1 MSNTPQDNNQKPK
14 QKGPILR
21 IETAGDIPQDKLER
35 IAAKFAQHYD
45 IPSYRLKLE
54 DKPALIGGFIIY
66 YHGDRYD
73 YSVKGQLGRINAFIK
88 RTRADSF
95 KVAEL
100 NDPAVK
106 PEQSTVSADEE
117 IPDSELFSRSEV
129 RKDIEEALQLFP
141 ETPGPSLD
149 NAELWKLDD
158 AEFDKRV
165 EEALNSSEMID
176 EIGTVSSVSDG
187 VAIVT
192 GLRHCLSDE
201 LITFSSGASGIAMNL
216 EKTKVGVVILTGEDT
231 VVEGM
236 SCKRTMT
243 TVSVPVGN
251 GMLGRVVDPLGR
263 PIDGK
268 GMVRYVDTRPVE
280 SPAPGVTDRSQVN
293 TPLQTGITAI
303 DALTPIG
310 RGQRELIIGDRQTGK
325 TAIAIDTILNQKGKD
340 IICVYVAIGQKMSTI
355 VSTANLLSRKGALDY
370 SVVVAASAS
379 DSAAMQY
386 IAPFSACAIAEKFM
400 YDYHKDVLIV
410 YDDLSKHAQA
420 YRAISL
426 LLRRP
431 PGREAYPG
439 DVFYLHSR
447 LLERAAKLSDEL
459 GGGSITA
466 LPIVETL
473 GNDISA
479 YIPTNV
485 ISITDGQIYL
495 SPELFFSGQ
504 RPAVN
509 VGLSVSRVGGA
520 AQTKAV
526 KKVAG
531 PLRIS
536 LAQAR
541 EMASFSQFGS
551 DLDEN
556 TQLQIKRGAVLNE
569 VLKQE
574 QFKPWTMAE
583 EVVILYIATT
593 DKLNF
598 LAKED
603 ISDFVFAY
611 TEDARQRHQNIF
623 ETISEEGALTDQIKA
638 DIDSSY
644 VEFKEKFLAEH
655 TEYLEED

>member
-1 MSNTPQDNNQKPK
+1 MSNESQDKVAKSKPK
-14 QKGPILR
+14 GTLLR
-21 IETAGDIPQDKLER
+21 IETAGDIPEHKLER
-35 IAAKFAQHYD
+35 IAAKFAARYE
-45 IPSYRLKLE
+45 IPSYRLMIE
-54 DKPALIGGFIIY
+54 SKPGLIGGFIIY
-66 YHGDRYD
+66 YHGNRYD

-95 KVAEL
+95 KVTEMSE
-100 NDPAVK
+100 VK
-106 PEQSTVSADEE
+106 HAPSAPLSDDETPEYA
-117 IPDSELFSRSEV
+117 LFSASEV
-129 RKDIEEALQLFP
+129 RKDIEDALNQFP
-141 ETPGPSLD
+141 ETSGPSLD
-149 NAELWKLDD
+149 NAELWQLDD
-158 AEFDKRV
+158 EEFDKRV
-165 EEALNSSEMID
+165 DEALNSSDMID

-187 VAIVT
+187 VATVT
-192 GLRHCLSDE
+192 GLRHCMSDE
-201 LITFSSGASGIAMNL
+201 LISFSSGAAGIAMNL

-251 GMLGRVVDPLGR
+251 GLLGRVVDPLGR

-268 GMVRYVDTRPVE
+268 GMVRYVDKRPVE
-280 SPAPGVTDRSQVN
+280 SPAPGVTDRSEVN

-355 VSTANLLSRKGALDY
+355 VSTTSLLSRKGALDY

-504 RPAVN
+504 RPAIN

-520 AQTKAV
+520 AQTKAI

-556 TQLQIKRGAVLNE
+556 TQLQIKRGSVLNE
-569 VLKQE
+569 ILKQE
-574 QFKPWTMAE
+574 QFHSWTMAE
-583 EVVILYIATT
+583 EVVILYVSTT

-603 ISDFVFAY
+603 INDFTFAFV
-611 TEDARQRHQNIF
+611 DDVWDRHQNIF
-623 ETISEEGALTDQIKA
+623 ETITEDGVLSDQIKA
-638 DIDSSY
+638 DIDSAY
-644 VEFKEKFLAEH
+644 EEYKERFLEEH
-655 TEYLEED
+655 TEYQEEE

>member
-1 MSNTPQDNNQKPK
+1 MSNNTSDNKENKIK
-14 QKGPILR
+14 SKGPSLR
-21 IETAGDIPQDKLER
+21 IATAGDIPEER
-35 IAAKFAQHYD
+35 LVSVAKKFAEVNEIED
-45 IPSYRLKLE
+45 YRLTIE
-54 DKPALIGGFIIY
+54 QRDDLIGGFIVY
-66 YHGDRYD
+66 FQGSRYD
-73 YSVKGQLGRINAFIK
+73 YSIRGQLNRIGSFIK
-88 RTRADSF
+88 QTRSFDSAVDGAAIPEEEF
-95 KVAEL
+95 PSSKVKEDLEKAL
-100 NDPAVK
+100 
-106 PEQSTVSADEE
+106 EQ
-117 IPDSELFSRSEV
+117 
-129 RKDIEEALQLFP
+129 FP
-141 ETPGPSLD
+141 ESHKVSIDNLEIASLTEAD
-149 NAELWKLDD
+149 LEKRIED
-158 AEFDKRV
+158 AFLFQEHR
-165 EEALNSSEMID
+165 D
-176 EIGTVSSVSDG
+176 EIGRVASISDG
-187 VAIVT
+187 VASVT
-192 GLRHCLSDE
+192 GLRNCMLNE
-201 LITFSSGASGIAMNL
+201 LIYFASGATGIAMNL
-216 EKTKVGVVILTGEDT
+216 EKTKVGIVLLTGEDT
-231 VVEGM
+231 VVESM

-243 TVSVPVGN
+243 TCSVPVGM
-251 GMLGRVVDPLGR
+251 GLLGRVVNALGQ

-268 GMVRYVDTRPVE
+268 GVIRYTEERPVE
-280 SPAPGVTDRSQVN
+280 SPAPSIIERAPVN
-293 TPLQTGITAI
+293 TPLFTGITAI

-325 TAIAIDTILNQKGKD
+325 TSIALDAIINQKNED
-340 IICVYVAIGQKMSTI
+340 VICVYVPIGQKMANI
-355 VSTANLLSRKGALDY
+355 VATAGLLEKHGAMDY
-370 SVVVAASAS
+370 TVIVAASAS
-379 DSAAMQY
+379 ESAAMQY
-386 IAPFSACAIAEKFM
+386 IAPFAACAIAEKFM

-447 LLERAAKLSDEL
+447 LLERSAKLSDEL

-466 LPIVETL
+466 LPIVETQ

-556 TQLQIKRGAVLNE
+556 TQLQIKRGTVLNE

-574 QFKPWTMAE
+574 RFSPLTMAS
-583 EVVILYIATT
+583 EVVLLYCATT

-598 LAKED
+598 LATED
-603 ISDFVFAY
+603 ITEFY
-611 TEDARQRHQNIF
+611 TALLASIKLRHPNIF
-623 ETISEEGALTDQIKA
+623 EELTDGKELTDEIKSE
-638 DIDSSY
+638 IDSAY
-644 VEFKEKFLAEH
+644 EEYKESFLAEH
-655 TEYLEED
+655 EEYAEEF

>member
-1 MSNTPQDNNQKPK
+1 MSNNTSDNSDNK
-14 QKGPILR
+14 QVSKGKARGPHLR
-21 IETAGDIPQDKLER
+21 IETAGDIPEEKLQR
-35 IAAKFAQHYD
+35 LAAKFAEVNEIED
-45 IPSYRLKLE
+45 YRLTIE
-54 DKPALIGGFIIY
+54 QRDDIIGGFIIY
-66 YHGDRYD
+66 FQGSRYD
-73 YSVKGQLGRINAFIK
+73 YSAKGQLDRIGAFMK
-88 RTRADSF
+88 RARSF
-95 KVAEL
+95 DINMEESEASRKAFSKEEFPASKVKEDLEKALDQFPESHKLSIDNIEIFQLSDAELDRRLEDAFLFQEHRDEVGKVA
-100 NDPAVK
+100 
-106 PEQSTVSADEE
+106 S
-117 IPDSELFSRSEV
+117 I
-129 RKDIEEALQLFP
+129 
-141 ETPGPSLD
+141 
-149 NAELWKLDD
+149 
-158 AEFDKRV
+158 
-165 EEALNSSEMID
+165 
-176 EIGTVSSVSDG
+176 SDG
-187 VAIVT
+187 VASVT
-192 GLRHCLSDE
+192 GLKNCMLNE
-201 LITFSSGASGIAMNL
+201 LIYFASGATGIAMNL
-216 EKTKVGVVILTGEDT
+216 EKTKVGVVLLTGEDT
-231 VVEGM
+231 VVESM

-243 TVSVPVGN
+243 TCSVPVGM
-251 GMLGRVVDPLGR
+251 GLLGRVVDALGH

-268 GMVRYVDTRPVE
+268 GVIRYTEERPVE
-280 SPAPGVTDRSQVN
+280 SPAPTIIERAPVD
-293 TPLQTGITAI
+293 TPLFTGITAI

-325 TAIAIDTILNQKGKD
+325 TSIALDAIINQKNED
-340 IICVYVAIGQKMSTI
+340 VICVYVPIGQKMSNI
-355 VSTANLLSRKGALDY
+355 VSTAGLLEKHGAMDY
-370 SVVVAASAS
+370 TVIVAASAS
-379 DSAAMQY
+379 ESAAMQY

-447 LLERAAKLSDEL
+447 LLERSAKLSDEL

-466 LPIVETL
+466 LPIVETQ

-556 TQLQIKRGAVLNE
+556 TQLQIKRGTVLNE

-574 QFKPWTMAE
+574 RFSPLTMAE
-583 EVVILYIATT
+583 EVILLYCATS
-593 DKLNF
+593 DKFNF
-598 LAKED
+598 LATED
-603 ISDFVFAY
+603 IFEFY
-611 TEDARQRHQNIF
+611 TELMEFIKVHHPNIF
-623 ETISEEGALTDQIKA
+623 EELTDSKVFSDEIKSE
-638 DIDSSY
+638 IDSAY
-644 VEFKEKFLAEH
+644 GEYKESFLAEH
-655 TEYLEED
+655 EEYIEDY

>member
-1 MSNTPQDNNQKPK
+1 MIESKP
-14 QKGPILR
+14 G
-21 IETAGDIPQDKLER
+21 
-35 IAAKFAQHYD
+35 
-45 IPSYRLKLE
+45 
-54 DKPALIGGFIIY
+54 LIGGFIIY
-66 YHGDRYD
+66 YHGNRYD

-95 KVAEL
+95 KVTEMS
-100 NDPAVK
+100 DIKHTPSK
-106 PEQSTVSADEE
+106 PSSDEE
-117 IPDSELFSRSEV
+117 TPEYELFSTSEV
-129 RKDIEEALQLFP
+129 RKDIEDALNLFP
-141 ETPGPSLD
+141 ETSGPSLD
-149 NAELWKLDD
+149 NAELWQLDD
-158 AEFDKRV
+158 EEFDKRV
-165 EEALNSSEMID
+165 DEALSSSEMID

-187 VAIVT
+187 VAVVT
-192 GLRHCLSDE
+192 GLRHCMSDE
-201 LITFSSGASGIAMNL
+201 LISFSSGAAGIAMNL
-216 EKTKVGVVILTGEDT
+216 EKSKVGVVILTGEDT

-251 GMLGRVVDPLGR
+251 GLLGRVVDPLGR

-268 GMVRYVDTRPVE
+268 GMVRYVDKRPVE
-280 SPAPGVTDRSQVN
+280 SPAPGVTDRSEVN

-355 VSTANLLSRKGALDY
+355 VSTTTLLSRKGALDY

-504 RPAVN
+504 RPAIN

-520 AQTKAV
+520 AQTKAI

-556 TQLQIKRGAVLNE
+556 TQLQIKRGSVLNE
-569 VLKQE
+569 ILKQE
-574 QFKPWTMAE
+574 QFHSWTMAE
-583 EVVILYIATT
+583 EVVILYVSTT

-603 ISDFVFAY
+603 INDFTFAFI
-611 TEDARQRHQNIF
+611 DDVWDRHQNIF
-623 ETISEEGALTDQIKA
+623 ETITEEGVLSDQIKA
-638 DIDSSY
+638 DIDSAY
-644 VEFKEKFLAEH
+644 EEYKERFLEEH
-655 TEYLEED
+655 TEYREEE

>member
-1 MSNTPQDNNQKPK
+1 MSNNTGDSLDQKSQGK
-14 QKGPILR
+14 SRSKGPSLR
-21 IETAGDIPQDKLER
+21 IETAGDIPEDKLIR
-35 IAAKFAQHYD
+35 VAAKFAEVNEIED
-45 IPSYRLKLE
+45 YRLSIE
-54 DKPALIGGFIIY
+54 QRDDLIGGFIVY
-66 YHGDRYD
+66 YQGSRYD
-73 YSVKGQLGRINAFIK
+73 YSVKGQLSRMGTFIK
-88 RTRADSF
+88 RTRTIDTSDSSAALTKEDF
-95 KVAEL
+95 PVTKVREDLEKAI
-100 NDPAVK
+100 D
-106 PEQSTVSADEE
+106 Q
-117 IPDSELFSRSEV
+117 
-129 RKDIEEALQLFP
+129 FP
-141 ETPGPSLD
+141 ESHFLSID
-149 NAELWKLDD
+149 NVELMALKED
-158 AEFDKRV
+158 EFDKRV
-165 EEALNSSEMID
+165 EDAFVFTDFKD
-176 EIGTVSSVSDG
+176 EIGKVASISDG
-187 VAIVT
+187 VATVT
-192 GLRHCLSDE
+192 GLRNCMLNE
-201 LITFSSGASGIAMNL
+201 LISFSSGATGIAMNL
-216 EKTKVGVVILTGEDT
+216 EKSKVGVVLLTGEDT
-231 VVEGM
+231 VVESM

-243 TVSVPVGN
+243 TCSVPVGM
-251 GMLGRVVDPLGR
+251 GLLGRVVDALGH

-268 GMVRYVDTRPVE
+268 GIIRYVEERPVE
-280 SPAPGVTDRSQVN
+280 SPAPTIIERAPVN
-293 TPLQTGITAI
+293 TPLFTGITAI

-325 TAIAIDTILNQKGKD
+325 TSIALDAIINQKD
-340 IICVYVAIGQKMSTI
+340 EDVICVYVPIGQKMANI
-355 VSTANLLSRKGALDY
+355 VSTAGLLEKHGAMSY
-370 SVVVAASAS
+370 TVIVAASAS
-379 DSAAMQY
+379 ESAAMQY
-386 IAPFSACAIAEKFM
+386 IAPFAACAIAEKFM

-447 LLERAAKLSDEL
+447 LLERSAKLSEEL

-466 LPIVETL
+466 LPIVETQ

-556 TQLQIKRGAVLNE
+556 TQLQIKRGTVLNE

-574 QFKPWTMAE
+574 RFAPLTMASE
-583 EVVILYIATT
+583 VILLYCATT
-593 DKLNF
+593 DKFNF
-598 LAKED
+598 LATED
-603 ISDFVFAY
+603 IFEFYTALLADIKLRHYNILEELTDGLELNDEIKSEIDSAYEEYKETFLANNTEY
-611 TEDARQRHQNIF
+611 TE
-623 ETISEEGALTDQIKA
+623 
-638 DIDSSY
+638 
-644 VEFKEKFLAEH
+644 
-655 TEYLEED
+655 ED

>member
-1 MSNTPQDNNQKPK
+1 MSNDTPDKVQKAKP
-14 QKGPILR
+14 KGPILR
-21 IETAGDIPQDKLER
+21 IETAGDIPEHKLER
-35 IAAKFAQHYD
+35 IAAKFAERYD
-45 IPSYRLKLE
+45 IPSYRLMIE
-54 DKPALIGGFIIY
+54 SKPALIGGFIIY
-66 YHGDRYD
+66 YHGNRYD

-88 RTRADSF
+88 RTRADNF
-95 KVAEL
+95 KVTEMS
-100 NDPAVK
+100 DVK
-106 PEQSTVSADEE
+106 HSAPSTSSDDEV
-117 IPDSELFSRSEV
+117 PDYALFSSSEV
-129 RKDIEEALQLFP
+129 RKDIEDALNQFP
-141 ETPGPSLD
+141 ETSGPSLD
-149 NAELWKLDD
+149 NAELWQLNDE
-158 AEFDKRV
+158 EFDKRV
-165 EEALNSSEMID
+165 DEALNSSEMID

-187 VAIVT
+187 VAVVT
-192 GLRHCLSDE
+192 GLKHCMSDE
-201 LITFSSGASGIAMNL
+201 LIAFSSGAAGIAMNL
-216 EKTKVGVVILTGEDT
+216 EKTRVGVVILTGEDT

-243 TVSVPVGN
+243 TVAVPVGN
-251 GMLGRVVDPLGR
+251 GLLGRVVDPLGR

-268 GMVRYVDTRPVE
+268 GMIRYVDKRPVE

-325 TAIAIDTILNQKGKD
+325 TAIAIDTILNQRGKD

-355 VSTANLLSRKGALDY
+355 VSTATLLSRKGALDY
-370 SVVVAASAS
+370 TVVVAASAS

-439 DVFYLHSR
+439 DVFYLHPR
-447 LLERAAKLSDEL
+447 LLERSAKLSDEL

-504 RPAVN
+504 RPAIN

-556 TQLQIKRGAVLNE
+556 TQLQIKRGTVLNE

-574 QFKPWTMAE
+574 QFKSWTMAE
-583 EVVILYIATT
+583 EVVILYVATT

-603 ISDFVFAY
+603 IRDFVFAY
-611 TEDARQRHQNIF
+611 IEDAWERHQNIF
-623 ETISEEGALTDQIKA
+623 ETITEEGALTDQIKT
-638 DIDSSY
+638 DIDSSCEEY
-644 VEFKEKFLAEH
+644 KEKFLSEH
-655 TEYLEED
+655 TEYQEEV

>member
-1 MSNTPQDNNQKPK
+1 MSNVTPDNGQKPK
-14 QKGPILR
+14 SKGTLLR
-21 IETAGDIPQDKLER
+21 IETAGDIPEDKLER
-35 IAAKFAQHYD
+35 IAAKFAQHYE
-45 IPSYRLKLE
+45 IPSYRLKIE
-54 DKPALIGGFIIY
+54 PKPSLVGGFIIY

-95 KVAEL
+95 KVTDSFDHKKDEKA
-100 NDPAVK
+100 
-106 PEQSTVSADEE
+106 SRTADEE
-117 IPDSELFSRSEV
+117 IPDSELFSTKEV
-129 RKDIEEALQLFP
+129 RKDIEEALALFP
-141 ETPGPSLD
+141 ETSGPSLD
-149 NAELWKLDD
+149 NAELWQLDD

-165 EEALNSSEMID
+165 EEAISSSDMID
-176 EIGTVSSVSDG
+176 EIGTVNAVSDG
-187 VAIVT
+187 VASVT
-192 GLRHCLSDE
+192 GLRHCMSDE
-201 LITFSSGASGIAMNL
+201 LITFSSGATGIAMNL

-243 TVSVPVGN
+243 TVEVPVGN
-251 GMLGRVVDPLGR
+251 GLLGRVVDPLGR

-280 SPAPGVTDRSQVN
+280 SPAPGVTDRSEVN

-370 SVVVAASAS
+370 SVIVAASAS

-447 LLERAAKLSDEL
+447 LLERSAKLSKEL

-504 RPAVN
+504 RPAIN

-574 QFKPWTMAE
+574 QFKPWTMSE

-593 DKLNF
+593 DKMNF

-603 ISDFVFAY
+603 INEFVFSFIDD
-611 TEDARQRHQNIF
+611 TWDRHQNIF
-623 ETISEEGALTDQIKA
+623 DTITDEGVLSDQIKA
-638 DIDSSY
+638 DIDSAY
-644 VEFKEKFLAEH
+644 EDFKVRFLEEH
-655 TEYLEED
+655 TEYQEEE

>member
-1 MSNTPQDNNQKPK
+1 VSNVTPESAQKPK
-14 QKGPILR
+14 PKGTLLR
-21 IETAGDIPQDKLER
+21 IETAGDIPEDKLER

-45 IPSYRLKLE
+45 IPSYRVKIE
-54 DKPALIGGFIIY
+54 SKPSLVGGFIIY

-73 YSVKGQLGRINAFIK
+73 YSVKGQLNRINAFIK

-95 KVAEL
+95 M
-100 NDPAVK
+100 
-106 PEQSTVSADEE
+106 VSDSFDHSKSSHSGDEE
-117 IPDSELFSRSEV
+117 IPDSELFSAKEV
-129 RKDIEEALQLFP
+129 RKDIEEALALFP
-141 ETPGPSLD
+141 ETSGPSLD
-149 NAELWKLDD
+149 NAELWQLDD
-158 AEFDKRV
+158 AEFDRRV
-165 EEALNSSEMID
+165 EEAISSSDMID
-176 EIGTVSSVSDG
+176 EIGTVNSVSDG
-187 VAIVT
+187 VASVT
-192 GLRHCLSDE
+192 GLRHCMSDE
-201 LITFSSGASGIAMNL
+201 LITFSSGATGIAMNL

-243 TVSVPVGN
+243 TVEVPVGN
-251 GMLGRVVDPLGR
+251 GLLGRVVDPLGR

-280 SPAPGVTDRSQVN
+280 SPAPGVTDRSEVN

-370 SVVVAASAS
+370 SVIVAASAS

-447 LLERAAKLSDEL
+447 LLERSAKLSEEL

-504 RPAVN
+504 RPAIN

-574 QFKPWTMAE
+574 QFKPWTMSE
-583 EVVILYIATT
+583 EVFILYITTT
-593 DKLNF
+593 DKMNF

-603 ISDFVFAY
+603 INEFVFAFVDD
-611 TEDARQRHQNIF
+611 TWDCHQNIF
-623 ETISEEGALTDQIKA
+623 DTITEEGVLSDQIKA
-638 DIDSSY
+638 DIDSAY
-644 VEFKEKFLAEH
+644 EDFKERFLAEH
-655 TEYLEED
+655 TEYQEEE

>member
-1 MSNTPQDNNQKPK
+1 MSKGSSDKAQKSKPK
-14 QKGPILR
+14 GSVLR
-21 IETAGDIPQDKLER
+21 IETAGDIPEHKLER
-35 IAAKFAQHYD
+35 IAAKFAERYE
-45 IPSYRLKLE
+45 IPSYRLMIE
-54 DKPALIGGFIIY
+54 AKPALIGGFIIY
-66 YHGDRYD
+66 YHGNRYD

-95 KVAEL
+95 KVAEMIDGKHTPHVAL
-100 NDPAVK
+100 
-106 PEQSTVSADEE
+106 SDEE
-117 IPDSELFSRSEV
+117 TPESDLFSSSEV
-129 RKDIEEALQLFP
+129 RKDIEDALNQFP
-141 ETPGPSLD
+141 ETSGPSLD
-149 NAELWKLDD
+149 NAELWQLDD
-158 AEFDKRV
+158 DEFDKRV
-165 EEALNSSEMID
+165 DEALNSSEMID

-187 VAIVT
+187 VATVT
-192 GLRHCLSDE
+192 GLRHCMSDE
-201 LITFSSGASGIAMNL
+201 LISFSSGAAGIAMNL

-251 GMLGRVVDPLGR
+251 GLLGRVIDPLGR

-268 GMVRYVDTRPVE
+268 GMIRYVDKRPVE
-280 SPAPGVTDRSQVN
+280 SPAPGVTDRSEVN

-355 VSTANLLSRKGALDY
+355 VSTTTLLSRKGALDY

-447 LLERAAKLSDEL
+447 LLERSAKLSDEL

-504 RPAVN
+504 RPAIN

-520 AQTKAV
+520 AQTKAI

-556 TQLQIKRGAVLNE
+556 TQLQIKRGSVLNE
-569 VLKQE
+569 ILKQE
-574 QFKPWTMAE
+574 QFHSWTMAE
-583 EVVILYIATT
+583 EVVILYVATT

-603 ISDFVFAY
+603 INDFTFAY
-611 TEDARQRHQNIF
+611 IEDVWERHQNVF
-623 ETISEEGALTDQIKA
+623 EAITHEGVLSDQIKA
-638 DIDSSY
+638 DIDSAY
-644 VEFKEKFLAEH
+644 EEYKERFLAEH
-655 TEYLEED
+655 TEYTEEE

>member
-1 MSNTPQDNNQKPK
+1 MSNNPSDNKDNKIK
-14 QKGPILR
+14 AKGPSLR
-21 IETAGDIPQDKLER
+21 IETAGDIPEER
-35 IAAKFAQHYD
+35 LIRVAAKFAEVNE
-45 IPSYRLKLE
+45 IEEYRLSIE
-54 DKPALIGGFIIY
+54 QRDDLIGGFIVY
-66 YHGDRYD
+66 FQGSRYD
-73 YSVKGQLGRINAFIK
+73 YSIKGQLGRIGSFIK
-88 RTRADSF
+88 QTRSF
-95 KVAEL
+95 DAPAEGGEVAKAAFTEEEFPSSKVKEDLEKALEQFPESHKISIDNVEIAALSDQELDQRVEDAFLFQEHRDEVGKVA
-100 NDPAVK
+100 A
-106 PEQSTVSADEE
+106 
-117 IPDSELFSRSEV
+117 I
-129 RKDIEEALQLFP
+129 
-141 ETPGPSLD
+141 
-149 NAELWKLDD
+149 
-158 AEFDKRV
+158 
-165 EEALNSSEMID
+165 
-176 EIGTVSSVSDG
+176 SDG
-187 VAIVT
+187 VASVT
-192 GLRHCLSDE
+192 GLRNCMLGE
-201 LITFSSGASGIAMNL
+201 LIYFASGATGIAMNL
-216 EKTKVGVVILTGEDT
+216 EKTKVGVVLLTGEDT
-231 VVEGM
+231 VVESM

-243 TVSVPVGN
+243 TCSVPVGM
-251 GMLGRVVDPLGR
+251 GLLGRVVNALGQ

-268 GMVRYVDTRPVE
+268 GVIRYTEERPVE
-280 SPAPGVTDRSQVN
+280 SPAPTIIERAPVD
-293 TPLQTGITAI
+293 TPLFTGITAI

-325 TAIAIDTILNQKGKD
+325 TSIALDAIINQKNED
-340 IICVYVAIGQKMSTI
+340 VICVYVPIGQKMANI
-355 VSTANLLSRKGALDY
+355 VATAGLLEKHGAMDY
-370 SVVVAASAS
+370 TVIVAASAS
-379 DSAAMQY
+379 ESAAMQY
-386 IAPFSACAIAEKFM
+386 IAPFAACAIAEKFM

-447 LLERAAKLSDEL
+447 LLERSAKLSDEL

-466 LPIVETL
+466 LPIVETQ

-556 TQLQIKRGAVLNE
+556 TQLQIKRGTVLNE

-574 QFKPWTMAE
+574 RFSPLTMAS
-583 EVVILYIATT
+583 EVVLLYCATT

-598 LAKED
+598 LATED
-603 ISDFVFAY
+603 ITEFY
-611 TEDARQRHQNIF
+611 TALLASIKLRHPNIF
-623 ETISEEGALTDQIKA
+623 EELTDGKELTDEIKSE
-638 DIDSSY
+638 IDSAY
-644 VEFKEKFLAEH
+644 EEYKESFLAEH
-655 TEYLEED
+655 EEYAEEF